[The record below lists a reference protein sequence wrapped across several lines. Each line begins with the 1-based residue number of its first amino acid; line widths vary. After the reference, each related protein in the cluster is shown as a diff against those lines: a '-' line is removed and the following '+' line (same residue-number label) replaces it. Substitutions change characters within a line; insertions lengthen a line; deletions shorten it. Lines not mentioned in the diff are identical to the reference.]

1 MKLSAA
7 FGQRSTPSKSRS
19 SLSQSVFSPDTTDRT
34 RKRQREQGQDHAT
47 LPITPEKTN
56 NCFGST
62 ADNRSKI
69 FNDPIHGGVELDEI
83 CLRIVDTAQF
93 KRLKGLK
100 QLGVCDHVSWKLLP
114 QDMTSMITPAVVIN
128 EY

>member
-1 MKLSAA
+1 MKLAAA
-7 FGQRSTPSKSRS
+7 FAPRSTPSKSRN
-19 SLSQSVFSPDTTDRT
+19 SQNHNFSPDTADRT
-34 RKRQREQGQDHAT
+34 RKRHRDQGYEHTT

-56 NCFGST
+56 THLDCT

-100 QLGVCDHVSWKLLP
+100 QLGVCDHVSIESLIMKQNFERMIPLP
-114 QDMTSMITPAVVIN
+114 SN
-128 EY
+128 